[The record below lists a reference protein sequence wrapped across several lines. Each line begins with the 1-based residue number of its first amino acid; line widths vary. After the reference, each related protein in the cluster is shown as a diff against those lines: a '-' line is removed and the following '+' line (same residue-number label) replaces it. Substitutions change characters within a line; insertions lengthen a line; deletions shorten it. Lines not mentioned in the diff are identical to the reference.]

1 MPFTFSHRISH
12 FPAYS
17 SVNVAN
23 RLTSSHRKPQA
34 IPKGGI
40 VIRANLQ
47 SNQANGSGD
56 SDWAKPLMNFASKNF
71 LPLALV
77 GGVALGLANPTLGC
91 LADSYNLSKFST
103 FGIFAIAGLTLCTE
117 EIGATTEVWHVGLF
131 GLVSIL
137 LLTPLFSRLIMQL
150 HLQPQEFITENH
162 KREKEAK
169 KKEYEMYMAREQARI
184 DAQKYHG

>member
-12 FPAYS
+12 FSAYS

-23 RLTSSHRKPQA
+23 RLTSSPQKPQA

-117 EIGATTEVWHVGLF
+117 EIGATTEVWPVGLF
-131 GLVSIL
+131 GLVNYATSSP
-137 LLTPLFSRLIMQL
+137 TSRI
-150 HLQPQEFITENH
+150 HHRYVETT
-162 KREKEAK
+162 
-169 KKEYEMYMAREQARI
+169 
-184 DAQKYHG
+184 

>member
-1 MPFTFSHRISH
+1 MAGVLKALVLNGTSPFSHRSSH
-12 FPAYS
+12 FLTYS

-77 GGVALGLANPTLGC
+77 GGVALGLANPTLE
-91 LADSYNLSKFST
+91 LT
-103 FGIFAIAGLTLCTE
+103 AI
-117 EIGATTEVWHVGLF
+117 VVM
-131 GLVSIL
+131 LVSI
-137 LLTPLFSRLIMQL
+137 
-150 HLQPQEFITENH
+150 EENH
-162 KREKEAK
+162 RREKEVK